1 MKKICILG
9 FFIISSFS
17 FANTIGIAGVYREPL
32 HHAKST
38 LSALPIVQI
47 EYKDFY
53 FKNYKAGFY
62 FYQEPGFKASILVN
76 PLGGYIDFA
85 IQKSNLK
92 EGYQD
97 ISHRNIQFMVGL
109 ALDFQLDKRTVGHGE
124 YMFGHYGS
132 MGEMKINQVYKLHDR
147 VTFLPGLSF
156 HYYDTKYMHH
166 YIGISKEEVTKNE
179 KIKQSYHGKDTIS
192 GGVNATVE
200 FALTEQVACN
210 IFAGVEAYNHIK
222 ESDLVKKSHQI
233 YGGIGFRV
241 SF

>member
-1 MKKICILG
+1 MKKTYVLG
-9 FFIISSFS
+9 FFVLSSLS
-17 FANTIGIAGVYREPL
+17 FANTIGIAGAYRESVY
-32 HHAKST
+32 HAKNT
-38 LSALPIVQI
+38 LSPLPIVQI
-47 EYKDFY
+47 EYGNFY
-53 FKNYKAGFY
+53 LKNYKPGFY

-76 PLGGYIDFA
+76 PLGGYTDFA
-85 IQKSNLK
+85 IQKSKLK
-92 EGYQD
+92 KGYQN
-97 ISHRNIQFMVGL
+97 ISNRNMQFMAGL
-109 ALDFQLDKRTVGHGE
+109 ALDFHFDKRTVGHGE
-124 YMFGHYGS
+124 YMLGHYGS
-132 MGEMKINQVYKLHDR
+132 MGEIKINQVYKLHDR